1 MGAGSGT
8 GSDAGS
14 ISITRL
20 GRPMSTAVLSRRTSP
35 VPGVSPPGSSGA
47 YPDLRSP
54 REAHFGY
61 L

>member
-8 GSDAGS
+8 GSEAGS

-35 VPGVSPPGSSGA
+35 VPGVSPLLVSVPEGHPS
-47 YPDLRSP
+47 